1 MFHNFTSNVYSLA
14 FFITSILL
22 LGRCE
27 SKHLIRARQ
36 NREQPKNGMLF
47 KDLAKACKDLSQAI
61 ALFMMVLFHNSLKSS
76 CYSLY

>member
-1 MFHNFTSNVYSLA
+1 
-14 FFITSILL
+14 
-22 LGRCE
+22 
-27 SKHLIRARQ
+27 
-36 NREQPKNGMLF
+36 MLF